1 MTLNGAPGWGG
12 GEEGG
17 GQRLHYS
24 HQFISSKEEKGGRE
38 NAFKVIDQMMRT
50 PWAHRVLAK

>member
-12 GEEGG
+12 GEEG

-38 NAFKVIDQMMRT
+38 NAFKVIDQMMQT

>member
-1 MTLNGAPGWGG
+1 MELQV
-12 GEEGG
+12 GEEGRRGG

-38 NAFKVIDQMMRT
+38 NAFKVIDQMMQT

>member
-1 MTLNGAPGWGG
+1 MELQV
-12 GEEGG
+12 GEEGRRGGG

-38 NAFKVIDQMMRT
+38 NAFKVIDQMMQT